1 MKPTTQHRAPPDDPA
16 ATDIF
21 AQNIQ
26 SVADLLARREARLS
40 PHQRSIE
47 SVTNAIGRPRFLYIN
62 LVFIAAWMT
71 LNSGLFGKPLDAPP
85 YFWMTTVIAIESVL
99 VTGMVL
105 ISQNRQR
112 QEADR
117 RAHLDLQINLLSE
130 QKISKILSVL
140 EELSER
146 GLSRAGDPEI
156 KAMQEAADPEILLTA
171 LEFAMDSASDTET
184 LANGAPAAGSAVGA
198 GSTAL
203 AEAQRQVAAARETG
217 GSDDPAPAAP

>member
-1 MKPTTQHRAPPDDPA
+1 MKPTKQHHPPPDDPA
-16 ATDIF
+16 ASDII

-26 SVADLLARREARLS
+26 SVADLIARREARMSL
-40 PHQRSIE
+40 HQRSIE

-62 LVFIAAWMT
+62 VLLIAAWMT
-71 LNSGLFGKPLDAPP
+71 LNSGLLGKPVDAPP
-85 YFWMTTVIAIESVL
+85 FFWMTTVIAVESLL

-130 QKISKILSVL
+130 QKISKILAVL
-140 EELSER
+140 EELAER
-146 GLSRAGDPEI
+146 GVSRAGDPEI

-171 LEFAMDSASDTET
+171 LEFAMESPGDAET
-184 LANGAPAAGSAVGA
+184 LANGAPAPGSVVADVSG
-198 GSTAL
+198 AL
-203 AEAQRQVAAARETG
+203 AEAQRQVAASR
-217 GSDDPAPAAP
+217 DPDASAPAAP